1 MNRRGTWRAALLG
14 AVWLAAPGQA
24 MAVTE
29 PIVAVTVVA
38 EGLVP
43 FQSDLSLNE
52 VRSRARDEARR
63 NAIEQAVGVF
73 VRGKSV
79 VHNSQIVDELIS
91 SVARGVIEEEQWVEE
106 GIREVRDEKRPG
118 SPGAAYHVKLKAQVR
133 PVRVERR
140 ADFEVHGALDKQV
153 YRDGEEASIRIRS
166 SQPAYV
172 HLFSVTPDGSVTLL
186 IPNRFHAGS
195 LVAAEQELVFP
206 GDRLRSLGVNLRVV
220 LPVGA
225 KKATEYIKVI
235 ATRKPIQLVKEEPA
249 EGVFHTFSGTE
260 GGMIQDVIRRLAQL
274 EDEDWTETTLPYEVR
289 R

>member
-1 MNRRGTWRAALLG
+1 MNGRGTWWAALFG
-14 AVWLAAPGQA
+14 VVWLTAPGQA

-52 VRSRARDEARR
+52 VRGRARDEARR

-79 VHNSQIVDELIS
+79 VHNSQIVDELIL

-106 GIREVRDEKRPG
+106 GIREVRDEKHPG

-140 ADFEVHGALDKQV
+140 ADFTVHGSLDKQI
-153 YRDGEEASIRIRS
+153 YRNGEEASIKIRS

-172 HLFSVTPDGSVTLL
+172 HLFSVTQDGNVTLL
-186 IPNRFHAGS
+186 LPNRFHAGS
-195 LVAAEQELVFP
+195 LLAADQDLIFP
-206 GDRLRSLGVNLRVV
+206 SDGLRAVGVKLRVV
-220 LPVGA
+220 MPAGA

-235 ATRKPIQLVKEEPA
+235 ATRKPIRLVKEETG

-274 EDEDWTETTLPYEVR
+274 DDEDWTEATLPYEVR
-289 R
+289 